1 MTRAVSLV
9 VTLALAGCSAVGVT
23 TSSSTGALP
32 APSTTIP
39 PSTTTT
45 EPPFVTVNGAIVGPG
60 GRVVAGVTVEFG
72 DASGVTDHR
81 GRFTLTTSQPG
92 PIHVSKSGWST
103 LEIAW
108 GPGTGLVSGVI
119 HPITIRGLRVGAGA
133 AGDDAQFQ
141 YLLDLADHTAVNA
154 LVFDTKQ
161 EGGEVLYETGVG
173 LAYQISAVDPWYDP
187 VRRISQAK
195 EAGLYTI
202 TRIVVFEDVLWVVA
216 NPEEKLAGPW
226 ADPRSVGARAYNI
239 ELAKEACALGFD
251 EVQLDYVRFP
261 AGRTATVSG
270 QLDLPETERVAAIE
284 SFLAEARAAVQPMG
298 CSLSADIFAIVV
310 STNDD
315 QGLGQRPEELSAH
328 LDALSPM
335 IYPSHYSLGWLGF
348 PDPNDY
354 PYEVTAN
361 AIDAALGRIDPGS
374 VLRPWLQGFW
384 WSDDQIRLAIRA
396 AEDRGVGWILW
407 NVGSDFHPA
416 ALPRD
421 DEVD

>member
-45 EPPFVTVNGAIVGPG
+45 EPPLVTVTGAIVGPG

-81 GRFTLTTSQPG
+81 GRFTLATGQPG

-108 GPGTGLVSGVI
+108 APGTGLVSGVI

-161 EGGEVLYETGVG
+161 EGGEV
-173 LAYQISAVDPWYDP
+173 
-187 VRRISQAK
+187 
-195 EAGLYTI
+195 
-202 TRIVVFEDVLWVVA
+202 
-216 NPEEKLAGPW
+216 
-226 ADPRSVGARAYNI
+226 
-239 ELAKEACALGFD
+239 
-251 EVQLDYVRFP
+251 
-261 AGRTATVSG
+261 
-270 QLDLPETERVAAIE
+270 
-284 SFLAEARAAVQPMG
+284 
-298 CSLSADIFAIVV
+298 
-310 STNDD
+310 
-315 QGLGQRPEELSAH
+315 
-328 LDALSPM
+328 
-335 IYPSHYSLGWLGF
+335 
-348 PDPNDY
+348 
-354 PYEVTAN
+354 
-361 AIDAALGRIDPGS
+361 
-374 VLRPWLQGFW
+374 
-384 WSDDQIRLAIRA
+384 
-396 AEDRGVGWILW
+396 
-407 NVGSDFHPA
+407 
-416 ALPRD
+416 
-421 DEVD
+421 